1 MAQGLTNPHLSAICF
16 LCNTSAYVINEQE
29 FNETVCSNC
38 GSIITDRSNDTDK
51 QRNYPTK
58 EDNTNPKFKTVE
70 STAGS
75 LAIHDM
81 GLPTTIGKT
90 NRDASGRLID
100 AEMKNRINR
109 WRVWETRS
117 RIRYYRERNL
127 SAGLMQ
133 LQRAK
138 DKLVLPNSV
147 IEKTVYIYRKT
158 QQRGLTIGTSTK
170 VAITAALY
178 VACRELEIPRTIK
191 ELAEIADIDEKG
203 LSRFYRKTILELDL
217 KVPPADPLRMVIKIA
232 NICKTSEKTKRN
244 ALQTMKGIMQMQLLT
259 SKDPMG
265 LAGAAV
271 YLAAKK
277 NGERITQ
284 FHIVNATGVTLVT
297 LRNDLRFIEKIQDLV
312 KKD

>member
-16 LCNTSAYVINEQE
+16 LCNTSAYAINEQE
-29 FNETVCSNC
+29 SNETVCSNC
-38 GSIITDRSNDTDK
+38 GSIFTDRLNDTDK

-58 EDNTNPKFKTVE
+58 EDDTNPKFKTVE
-70 STAGS
+70 SAAGS

-81 GLPTTIGKT
+81 GLTTTIGKT
-90 NRDASGRLID
+90 NRDASGRHID

-109 WRVWETRS
+109 WRVWEARS
-117 RIRYYRERNL
+117 RIRDYKERNL

-138 DKLVLPNSV
+138 DKLVLPDSV
-147 IEKTVYIYRKT
+147 IEKAVYVYRKT

-191 ELAEIADIDEKG
+191 ELAETADIDEKS

-217 KVPPADPLRMVIKIA
+217 KVPQADPLRMVIKIA
-232 NICKTSEKTKRN
+232 NICKTSEKTKRH
-244 ALQTMKGIMQMQLLT
+244 ALQTMKGIMQMKLLT

-277 NGERITQ
+277 NGEHTTQ